1 MSTPNAA
8 TPLTGEL
15 NFKLVGQALA
25 PVEDPEIHISITELG
40 LIYGAKIEDVEGATG
55 KRVTVTMSLTS
66 PACPYGP
73 MLLAMVHGAVAK
85 LPGVRTVD
93 VDLSFNPLWDPR
105 AYASEEA
112 KDKLGIF

>member
-1 MSTPNAA
+1 MTTPT
-8 TPLTGEL
+8 TPATGEL
-15 NFKLVGQALA
+15 NFKAVGQALL
-25 PVEDPEIHISITELG
+25 PVEDPEIHMSVVELG
-40 LIYGAKIEDVEGATG
+40 LIYGAKIEDVEDAKG

-93 VDLSFNPLWDPR
+93 VDLTFSPLWDPR
-105 AYASEEA
+105 TYASEEA